1 MCGGA
6 GVLPMDEKMMKRLS
20 SCSGLNGWILLEGF
34 DCEMF
39 FMSQYIL
46 ATRTLKEEVVSFANV
61 CMLVSFSADRL
72 IFDG

>member
-46 ATRTLKEEVVSFANV
+46 AARTLKRGGGKLCERVHT
-61 CMLVSFSADRL
+61 ADNWYPFQQ
-72 IFDG
+72 IG

>member
-34 DCEMF
+34 DSEMF

-46 ATRTLKEEVVSFANV
+46 ATRTLKRGGGKLCERVHT
-61 CMLVSFSADRL
+61 ADNWYPFQQ
-72 IFDG
+72 IG